1 MKLIVQSTVKKGIS
15 LLLVLSALST
25 SPMPLSANESTS
37 SNEAWHAIRVLKGL
51 DTDQSKEWA
60 VGVLKSVAE
69 NDTAAYAMNAIG
81 LAYMAGAGV
90 EKDSALALQWFE
102 KAGQHG
108 YSNAYHNIGIMY
120 KYAKCGI
127 RQNFAKAF
135 NAYTRGAELGSIPCK
150 YDAGFMLYKGL
161 GCQQNYEKAVKLFR
175 EGAEKNHTPSLY
187 MLGLCHRNGYGV
199 EQDTAQASYYL
210 NRSAALS
217 YSPAIEE
224 MMRPYPENYLH
235 EDFIA
240 NASLYDKPES
250 MPALDP
256 NADEINLTNGTYQGF
271 LVMYDWSGKYILGE
285 KAVSMTIHQRNE
297 NNLIGDLVLAN
308 DTIPYRAKLTKDG
321 ELSFSS
327 GKVKLNERYTVGQK
341 VNYKINKAQ
350 LRMWNNKI
358 CGRLSLYSL
367 KEKEPERPMYIEL
380 QHADNYLAVNSEDD
394 RYSHISVSP
403 NPFTYSFDA
412 TFELAGVSTVQI
424 RMFDKMGTMA
434 YCQDLGELYSGKHTV
449 RVVPNNI
456 KDGYYILNIKA
467 SNQILRTIIIKD
479 GGEL

>member
-1 MKLIVQSTVKKGIS
+1 MKRIVHSTVKRGIS

-25 SPMPLSANESTS
+25 IPMSLSANENTS
-37 SNEAWHAIRVLKGL
+37 SNEAGHAIRVLKGL

-69 NDTAAYAMNAIG
+69 KDTAAYAMNAVG

-90 EKDSALALQWFE
+90 EKDSLLALQWFE
-102 KAGQHG
+102 RAGQHG
-108 YSNAYHNIGIMY
+108 YSSAYHNMGMMY

-127 RQNFAKAF
+127 RQNFFKAF
-135 NAYTRGAELGSIPCK
+135 EAYAKGAELGSIPCK

-161 GCQQNYEKAVKLFR
+161 GCRQNYEKAVELFR
-175 EGAEKNHTPSLY
+175 EGAEKGHSPSLY
-187 MLGLCHRNGYGV
+187 MLGLCFRNGYGV

-210 NRSAALS
+210 NRSASLS
-217 YSPAIEE
+217 YSPAMEE
-224 MMRPYPENYLH
+224 LMRPYPENYLH
-235 EDFIA
+235 EEFVSD
-240 NASLYDKPES
+240 ASMYDKPES
-250 MPALDP
+250 MPVIDSD
-256 NADEINLTNGTYQGF
+256 ADEISLPNGTYQGF

-285 KAVSMTIHQRNE
+285 KTVSMTIRQGYDNS
-297 NNLIGDLVLAN
+297 LAGDLVLAD

-321 ELSFSS
+321 VLSFSS

-350 LRMWNNKI
+350 LGMWDNKI
-358 CGRLSLYSL
+358 CGKLSLYSL

-380 QHADNYLAVNSEDD
+380 QHADDCLAANGEDD
-394 RYSHISVSP
+394 RYSRISVSP
-403 NPFTYSFDA
+403 SPFTYSFDA
-412 TFELAGVSTVQI
+412 TFELAEASNVQV

-434 YCQDLGELYSGKHTV
+434 YCQDLGHMDAGKHTV
-449 RVVPNNI
+449 SVAPNI
-456 KDGYYILNIKA
+456 KDGYYVLNIKA
-467 SNQILRTIIIKD
+467 GNQVLRTIIIKN